1 MFANTSRFIINSSD
15 QILKYYVYVYLT
27 MPKVTEKY
35 QVTIPKEVRE
45 KIGLKP
51 GEELEVIPLNDNE
64 ILLRRKV
71 EKIKNPLKVLLGSSK
86 EEEIPPEKIDELGE
100 E

>member
-1 MFANTSRFIINSSD
+1 
-15 QILKYYVYVYLT
+15 

-51 GEELEVIPLNDNE
+51 GEEVEVIPLND
-64 ILLRRKV
+64 LRRKV
-71 EKIKNPLKVLLGSSK
+71 EKIKNPLQILLAK
-86 EEEIPPEKIDELGE
+86 EKEIPPEKIDELAE

>member
-1 MFANTSRFIINSSD
+1 
-15 QILKYYVYVYLT
+15 

>member
-1 MFANTSRFIINSSD
+1 
-15 QILKYYVYVYLT
+15 
-27 MPKVTEKY
+27 MPKITEKY

-51 GEELEVIPLNDNE
+51 GEEVEVIPLNDNE
-64 ILLRRKV
+64 ILVKRKV
-71 EKIKNPLKVLLGSSK
+71 EKIKNPLQILLAK
-86 EEEIPPEKIDELGE
+86 EGEKEIPPEKIDELAE